1 MKQKNIFIRFL
12 VITYI
17 YFIILPIASFL
28 LLINRLALAIGIVIN
43 KTYKDV
49 LSYKL
54 AKYGDNLLVKYSM
67 KPTIELVFIEFT
79 LDVDELY
86 AEFVI
91 SKKKGIDIVLTIFL
105 DKTTKEIRDF
115 NIIKKYYTV
124 EGIYTDTDY
133 VTEEF
138 KDKIELNRF
147 KKAVIDFANTKDLS
161 EDYFEFVSVLF

>member
-1 MKQKNIFIRFL
+1 M
-12 VITYI
+12 
-17 YFIILPIASFL
+17 IILPGSETQGVPASD
-28 LLINRLALAIGIVIN
+28 IN
-43 KTYKDV
+43 D
-49 LSYKL
+49 
-54 AKYGDNLLVKYSM
+54 
-67 KPTIELVFIEFT
+67 
-79 LDVDELY
+79 
-86 AEFVI
+86 
-91 SKKKGIDIVLTIFL
+91 TIFL